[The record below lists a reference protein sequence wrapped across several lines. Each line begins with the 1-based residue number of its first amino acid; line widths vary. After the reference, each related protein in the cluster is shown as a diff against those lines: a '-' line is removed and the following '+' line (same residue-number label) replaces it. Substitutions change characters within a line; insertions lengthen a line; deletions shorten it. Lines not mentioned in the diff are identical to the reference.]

1 MSTLKLKQGF
11 TLIELLVVIAIIGI
25 LSAVVL
31 TSLGTA
37 RARAQDARIQT
48 EVAGSRASAE
58 LFFSG
63 TGGGDYVGLCL
74 DSSMT
79 NAGALPANCASN
91 ESTWAF
97 FHPLV
102 TDTTRAW
109 CADSTG
115 ASRRVVTPTS
125 AQTSC
130 PAAAAN

>member
-37 RARAQDARIQT
+37 RARAQDARVQT

-58 LFFSG
+58 LYFSG
-63 TGGGDYVGLCL
+63 NGSYTNLCS
-74 DSSMT
+74 DPTMT
-79 NAGALPANCASN
+79 AAGANASN
-91 ESTWAF
+91 CSSSASAWAF
-97 FHPLV
+97 FRPLL
-102 TDTTRAW
+102 TDASRAW

-115 ASRRVVTPTS
+115 ASRRVSTPGS
-125 AQTSC
+125 VQTAC
-130 PAAAAN
+130 PAAN